1 MHCRPHLH
9 LVLSVF
15 IANTGVNGVKH
26 ILWLVVNHIWGGN
39 CLFQMKKKKTSIHWL
54 NWMEADLNVRLQ
66 SPISDGQGLSR
77 INDKMTISKSNFN
90 MFETRIKVCSHE

>member
-1 MHCRPHLH
+1 
-9 LVLSVF
+9 
-15 IANTGVNGVKH
+15 
-26 ILWLVVNHIWGGN
+26 
-39 CLFQMKKKKTSIHWL
+39 
-54 NWMEADLNVRLQ
+54 MEADLNVSLQ